1 MQRKKSLGAGRRI
14 GVTTSTSA
22 ATSASARAIA
32 VVASAF
38 IGRPVFALGIAA
50 STTTTP
56 AAIAVAAA
64 AFAGAGPAF
73 QFSWPCLPHC
83 QKPDGSSSNGQCDLK
98 SQADR
103 DARHE
108 VVFLLNLRQ
117 ERPKQPVL
125 MGPTQGHHEG
135 DNEIS
140 HYAVRVAN
148 LTSMPSWKACPL
160 RKGAFVCRCKACR
173 WPRWARNKWAPT
185 CWSQREVYPSWDQN
199 PP

>member
-1 MQRKKSLGAGRRI
+1 MQRKKSLGPGGRIR
-14 GVTTSTSA
+14 VA
-22 ATSASARAIA
+22 ATTTAATTTAPRAIA
-32 VVASAF
+32 IFAGAF

-50 STTTTP
+50 STTTAAITASP
-56 AAIAVAAA
+56 VAAIAC
-64 AFAGAGPAF
+64 AGPAF
-73 QFSWPCLPHC
+73 QFGWPGLPHC
-83 QKPDGSSSNGQCDLK
+83 QKPDGRSGEGECDLK
-98 SQADR
+98 PQAGR
-103 DARHE
+103 DAGQE

-125 MGPTQGHHEG
+125 MCPTQGHHKG

-148 LTSMPSWKACPL
+148 LTSMPSWKAYPL

-185 CWSQREVYPSWDQN
+185 CWSQREVHPSWD
-199 PP
+199 